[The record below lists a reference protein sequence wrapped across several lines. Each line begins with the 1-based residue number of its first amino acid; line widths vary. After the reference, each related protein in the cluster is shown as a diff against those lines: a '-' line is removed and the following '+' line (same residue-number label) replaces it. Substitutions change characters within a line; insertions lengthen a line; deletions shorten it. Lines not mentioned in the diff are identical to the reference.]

1 MRFAPLALALAAAGL
16 LAAAI
21 PAAAEPYK
29 LDKSHAAVTF
39 TVGHLGF
46 STTHGYFRTF
56 DADINFDPDSM
67 ETSSVN
73 FTIDAGSVDTLWA
86 ARDKHLKSNEFLNVE
101 VYPTITFVSK
111 KVVLTSAET
120 ATVTGD
126 LTIIGETHEET
137 FDVVLNKMGPSPFN
151 PALQIAGFAVSGDI
165 DRTKYGMGYGAPA
178 IGAMVGMRVDLEM
191 SPAN

>member
-1 MRFAPLALALAAAGL
+1 MRLAALAFAAAGL
-16 LAAAI
+16 AAAAL

-46 STTHGYFRTF
+46 STTHGFFRNF
-56 DADINFDPDSM
+56 DAEIDFNPDAM
-67 ETSSVN
+67 ETSSVS
-73 FTIDAGSVDTLWA
+73 FTIDAASIDTLWE
-86 ARDKHLKSNEFLNVE
+86 ARDKHVKSKDFLDVAAH
-101 VYPTITFVSK
+101 PTITFVSK

-126 LTIIGETHEET
+126 LTLIGQTHEET
-137 FDVVLNKMGPSPFN
+137 FDVPLNKFGPSPFN
-151 PALQIAGFAVSGDI
+151 PDLKVAGFSVTGQV

-178 IGAMVGMRVDLEM
+178 IGATIAQQIDLEM

>member
-1 MRFAPLALALAAAGL
+1 MRLAALALAAAGL
-16 LAAAI
+16 AAAAI

-46 STTHGYFRTF
+46 STTHGYFKTF
-56 DADINFDPDSM
+56 DAEIDFNPDSM
-67 ETSSVN
+67 ETSSVS
-73 FTIDAGSVDTLWA
+73 FTIDAASVDTLWA
-86 ARDKHLKSNEFLNVE
+86 ARDKHVKSKDFLNVE
-101 VYPTITFVSK
+101 AHPTITFVSK

-126 LTIIGETHEET
+126 MTLLGQTHEET

-151 PALQIAGFAVSGDI
+151 PALQIAGFAVSGEI

-178 IGAMVGMRVDLEM
+178 IGGTIGLRVDLEM

>member
-1 MRFAPLALALAAAGL
+1 MRFPALALAAAGF
-16 LAAAI
+16 AAAVM

-39 TVGHLGF
+39 QVSHLGF
-46 STTHGYFRTF
+46 STTHGFFRNF
-56 DADINFDPDSM
+56 DADIDFDPDSM

-73 FTIDAGSVDTLWA
+73 FTIDAASVDTLWA
-86 ARDKHLKSNEFLNVE
+86 ARDKHVKNKDFLNVE
-101 VYPTITFVSK
+101 AHPTITFMSK

-126 LTIIGETHEET
+126 MTLLGQTHEET

-151 PALQIAGFAVSGDI
+151 PALQIAGFAVSGEI

-178 IGAMVGMRVDLEM
+178 IGGTISLQVDLEM
-191 SPAN
+191 SPAK

>member
-1 MRFAPLALALAAAGL
+1 MRFAALAFAVAGLAAATL
-16 LAAAI
+16 

-46 STTHGYFRTF
+46 STTHGFFRSF
-56 DADINFDPDSM
+56 DADIDFDPDSM

-73 FTIDAGSVDTLWA
+73 FTIDAASVDTLWE
-86 ARDKHLKSNEFLNVE
+86 ARDKHVKSKDFLNVE
-101 VYPTITFVSK
+101 AHPTITFVSK

-126 LTIIGETHEET
+126 LTLIGETHEET
-137 FDVVLNKMGPSPFN
+137 FDVRLNKIGPSPFN
-151 PALQIAGFAVSGDI
+151 PALQIAGFAVSGEI

-178 IGAMVGMRVDLEM
+178 IGGVISLQVDLEI
-191 SPAN
+191 SPAD

>member
-1 MRFAPLALALAAAGL
+1 MRFAALAFAAAGL
-16 LAAAI
+16 VAAAL

-46 STTHGYFRTF
+46 SNTHGYFKTF
-56 DADINFDPDSM
+56 DAEIDFNVDSM

-73 FTIDAGSVDTLWA
+73 FTIDAASVDTMWE
-86 ARDKHLKSNEFLNVE
+86 ARDKHVKSKDFLDVE
-101 VYPTITFVSK
+101 AHPTITFVSK

-126 LTIIGETHEET
+126 LTMIGQTHEET
-137 FDVVLNKMGPSPFN
+137 FDVRLNKFGPSPFN
-151 PALQIAGFAVSGDI
+151 PDLKVAGFSVSGDI

-178 IGAMVGMRVDLEM
+178 IGASIALQIDLEM

>member
-1 MRFAPLALALAAAGL
+1 MRFAALAFAVAGLAAATL
-16 LAAAI
+16 

-46 STTHGYFRTF
+46 STTHGFFRSF
-56 DADINFDPDSM
+56 DADIDFDPDSM

-73 FTIDAGSVDTLWA
+73 FTIDAASVDTLWD
-86 ARDKHLKSNEFLNVE
+86 ARDKHVKSKDFLNVE
-101 VYPTITFVSK
+101 AHPTITFVSK

-126 LTIIGETHEET
+126 LTLIGETHEET
-137 FDVVLNKMGPSPFN
+137 FDVRLNKIGPSPFN
-151 PALQIAGFAVSGDI
+151 PALQIAGFAVSGEI

-178 IGAMVGMRVDLEM
+178 IGGVISLQVDLEI
-191 SPAN
+191 SPAD